1 MVPPSRERRE
11 RLQGHH
17 HARAHQTVAKVVHVL
32 LRTHLTHQPVG
43 PAQVHGPP
51 WKATSPPA
59 RPPDRHDGPLERGN
73 GGGEA
78 GHEGIR
84 VEVLETALGESE
96 RSAARGLEALR
107 TGTWGDQ
114 RMDDIPVGM
123 FARMTQN
130 DRLLYYVRGRNSDRA
145 GAGI

>member
-17 HARAHQTVAKVVHVL
+17 HARAHQPVVEVVHVL
-32 LRTHLTHQPVG
+32 LHPHLAHQPVSSS
-43 PAQVHGPP
+43 QVHGPP

-59 RPPDRHDGPLERGN
+59 RPPDRHDGALEGGN

-84 VEVLETALGESE
+84 VEVLEGVLGESE
-96 RSAARGLEALR
+96 RGAARGLEALR
-107 TGTWGDQ
+107 TGTWGN
-114 RMDDIPVGM
+114 RRIDDIPVGM
-123 FARMTQN
+123 FARMMQS
-130 DRLLYYVRGRNSDRA
+130 DRLLSYVRGSNRGRA